1 MTVQIIENFVS
12 ENYANDVVSGA
23 SYFLEKPNSREGFFE
38 DPRLRPAIPKE
49 EYYQHT
55 PDDRVV
61 DEKSKKTDMLI
72 SDVLYITKQKLE
84 NFYGF
89 SLNNYEGGLVKL
101 VTGAKNGLHSDMY
114 MLDGSSWNDGSG
126 REDELEYSALLYLSD
141 YGNDFTGGDIIFPK
155 QDLKILPKKGMLVFF
170 RGDLEHPHEVSE
182 ITGGSRHA
190 MIMFFGK

>member
-23 SYFLEKPNSREGFFE
+23 SYFLEKPKNREGFFE

-49 EYYQHT
+49 EYHQHT
-55 PDDRVV
+55 PDDRAI